1 MHRLLLI
8 SFLLIANM
16 AFAQTEITW
25 EDLEDVE
32 FTDLFDDEIEEFV
45 SHPHFGPSVM
55 AMSGMEV
62 SLRGYILAL
71 KPEEGYYILS
81 KGPLSSC
88 FFCGVGGPETVVELK
103 LNNDK
108 QYFMMD
114 EVVTIKGTL
123 KLNAD
128 DIYQCIYILDYAEV
142 YRK

>member
-1 MHRLLLI
+1 MPKFLLLA
-8 SFLLIANM
+8 FLFTANL
-16 AFAQTEITW
+16 AFAQTEISW

-32 FTDLFDDEIEEFV
+32 FTDVFEDEIEEFV
-45 SHPHFGPSVM
+45 SYPHFGSSVM
-55 AMSGMEV
+55 AMSGIEV

-103 LNNDK
+103 LKSDN

>member
-1 MHRLLLI
+1 MPKFLLLT
-8 SFLLIANM
+8 LLLLANV

-32 FTDLFDDEIEEFV
+32 FTDVFEDEIEEFV

-55 AMSGMEV
+55 AMSGTEV

>member
-8 SFLLIANM
+8 SFLLTANM